1 MKALSKKVVLKR
13 DPEHGW
19 ATDWKWA
26 CSVCGRVY
34 ERQSEAELCCLEKK
48 DDTGRP
54 WLEKIKRERFRGVK
68 TQNVEGKGKS

>member
-19 ATDWKWA
+19 PTDWKWA
-26 CSVCGRVY
+26 CSVCGREY

-54 WLEKIKRERFRGVK
+54 WLKDFKMCLSPGIKKRRG
-68 TQNVEGKGKS
+68 